1 MRMTGS
7 PPDEK
12 RKQTRTGV
20 LRGTLLV
27 DGDGHAIVDWSRNG
41 WRVRAAK
48 PWSPIGAG
56 FDLVLGIR
64 SDVGS
69 VEVRGRGTIVR
80 AGDGD
85 VAGTWDLRTPSD
97 PATEALLDVFLSN
110 GTNVI

>member
-1 MRMTGS
+1 MTAT
-7 PPDEK
+7 PDEK
-12 RKQTRTGV
+12 RKQARAGV

-27 DGDGHAIVDWSRNG
+27 DGEGHAIVDWSRNG
-41 WRVRAAK
+41 WRVRAEK
-48 PWSPIGAG
+48 PWSPVGTT

-80 AGDGD
+80 TGQGD

-97 PATEALLDVFLSN
+97 PSTESLLSVFLSS
-110 GTNVI
+110 GTGAA

>member
-1 MRMTGS
+1 MTATQ
-7 PPDEK
+7 DEK
-12 RKQTRTGV
+12 RKQARAGV

-27 DGDGHAIVDWSRNG
+27 DGDGHAILDWSRNG
-41 WRVRAAK
+41 WRVRAEK
-48 PWSPIGAG
+48 PWSPVGAA

-80 AGDGD
+80 TGNGD

-97 PATEALLDVFLSN
+97 PETESLLAVFLSN
-110 GTNVI
+110 GTGAA